1 MNQTSCEATDF
12 SRCVVHQ
19 IGDKV
24 YNEVLKKWGCK
35 YYLTLGEPVINT
47 PDKIKKAC
55 IKALLLNKTFYTDL
69 QGLPHL
75 RSKIKNKTYAKY
87 QIAYSNEEIIIT
99 NSSTH
104 ALYIAINAI
113 AKKDDEIILFSPA
126 YPLYKNILQN
136 KNINPIYF
144 FYLENKISIEN
155 IEKLITNKTKAIII
169 NSPNNPLG
177 YILNDD
183 DWMVIKTIIL
193 KYNIYLIVDACYE
206 EIIFDNQN
214 HFKALNP
221 IKDKLIMCHSFS
233 KTYQMTGWRLGYIL
247 ASNNLIESLRELQ
260 KITIASCN
268 SFVQYGALEAF
279 NSNLSFLKQFDLK
292 RRYTFNRLTKM
303 QLNPIMPQGGFYFFI
318 NIKPFNIKSVDF
330 CEQLAQLKKVG
341 LVPGIFFNEDD
352 YVRLTFTVAI
362 DTLIKALDLLESFI
376 NEKRGY

>member
-1 MNQTSCEATDF
+1 MILNSSIQ
-12 SRCVVHQ
+12 
-19 IGDKV
+19 KN
-24 YNEVLKKWGCK
+24 NEVLKKWGCK